1 MGTASQ
7 RKQRGAGKK
16 GRGAGDGNGEN
27 GKGYCSKRLPSQKY
41 PPKARTESSA
51 GAGEE
56 LAVLGSFRRISTRIR
71 VKNRFCN
78 CLHGHTGTCLNITA
92 ISICHQSGC
101 LIKSGTETTRN
112 VVFPPTQHG
121 QPSAPHHKTKAAPGE
136 VSKVEEGWKHF
147 AFPPI
152 FSYVMLLLLL
162 PQLPD
167 SFGNGLHWRDV
178 GC

>member
-121 QPSAPHHKTKAAPGE
+121 HHQPHTTKPKQLLVKSAKLKRAGSISLFHLYSA
-136 VSKVEEGWKHF
+136 
-147 AFPPI
+147 
-152 FSYVMLLLLL
+152 M
-162 PQLPD
+162 
-167 SFGNGLHWRDV
+167 
-178 GC
+178 